1 MNPRFV
7 CHRKE
12 EPMLTTPR
20 LCIMMFIQFFIW
32 GAWYVT
38 GPNYLETIGFGAEDF
53 GWTYSV
59 GPIAGMISPFLVG
72 MIADRFLPSQIVL
85 GILHLIGTA
94 GMYVATTFMTVENPS
109 PDTINIVFF
118 CFMLS
123 FFPTVAI
130 VNTVAMSNIAD
141 TEKTFPM
148 IRVFGTIGWIAAGL
162 TVSWLGADATID
174 QFYLAIGASAVMG
187 LYSFTLP
194 NTPPPAKGTPFSAS
208 QAIGL
213 DAMSLLKDRSFCVFM
228 IGSFLICIPLAFYY
242 QMAARFITDAGMANP
257 AAKMTL
263 GQMSEVAFMLALPL
277 AIRTFGLKMT
287 LLVGMVA
294 WVLRYLMFSFSAPEG
309 LMADSL
315 IPLDFMLVG
324 TPEAGY
330 TSVMLST
337 PILLMLGSILLHGI
351 CYDFFFVTGQ
361 IYTDKIAPPEIRS
374 QAQGMLV
381 FFTLGMGMFIGA
393 LVAGKIEAAHTV
405 MVEATEPSAEP
416 GKMVEWASLWLKPAG
431 MAAVVMLLFAFA
443 FSGKKAEESPPDAA

>member
-1 MNPRFV
+1 
-7 CHRKE
+7 
-12 EPMLTTPR
+12 
-20 LCIMMFIQFFIW
+20 
-32 GAWYVT
+32 
-38 GPNYLETIGFGAEDF
+38 
-53 GWTYSV
+53 
-59 GPIAGMISPFLVG
+59 
-72 MIADRFLPSQIVL
+72 MIATASASQIVL

-213 DAMSLLKDRSFCVFM
+213 DAMSLLKDRSFFVFM

-242 QMAARFITDAGMANP
+242 QMAAVSSP
-257 AAKMTL
+257 
-263 GQMSEVAFMLALPL
+263 
-277 AIRTFGLKMT
+277 
-287 LLVGMVA
+287 
-294 WVLRYLMFSFSAPEG
+294 
-309 LMADSL
+309 
-315 IPLDFMLVG
+315 
-324 TPEAGY
+324 
-330 TSVMLST
+330 
-337 PILLMLGSILLHGI
+337 MLGWKTRRQNDVGANVRSALHAGFADLLEVVRHQNHAARGH
-351 CYDFFFVTGQ
+351 D
-361 IYTDKIAPPEIRS
+361 R
-374 QAQGMLV
+374 
-381 FFTLGMGMFIGA
+381 LGGSVRHV
-393 LVAGKIEAAHTV
+393 L
-405 MVEATEPSAEP
+405 
-416 GKMVEWASLWLKPAG
+416 LWRR
-431 MAAVVMLLFAFA
+431 
-443 FSGKKAEESPPDAA
+443 

>member
-1 MNPRFV
+1 
-7 CHRKE
+7 
-12 EPMLTTPR
+12 MLTTPR

-38 GPNYLETIGFGAEDF
+38 GPNYLETIGFDAEDF

-94 GMYVATTFMTVENPS
+94 GMYVATTYMTMDNPDPS
-109 PDTINIVFF
+109 TINLVFF

-123 FFPTVAI
+123 FFPTLAI

-162 TVSWLGADATID
+162 TVSWLGADATIN
-174 QFYLAIGASAVMG
+174 QFYLAIGASALMG

-213 DAMSLLKDRSFCVFM
+213 DAMSLLKDRSFFVFM

-242 QMAARFITDAGMANP
+242 QMAARFITDAGIEQP

-263 GQMSEVAFMLALPL
+263 GQMSEVLFMLALP
-277 AIRTFGLKMT
+277 IFLKLYGIKTT
-287 LLVGMVA
+287 LLVGMIA
-294 WVLRYLMFSFSAPEG
+294 WVARYAMFSFG
-309 LMADSL
+309 AD
-315 IPLDFMLVG
+315 D
-324 TPEAGY
+324 
-330 TSVMLST
+330 SVAWMM
-337 PILLMLGSILLHGI
+337 IGGILLHGI

-361 IYTDKIAPPEIRS
+361 IYTDKIAPAEIRS

-381 FFTLGMGMFIGA
+381 FFTLGLGMFIGA
-393 LVAGKIEAAHTV
+393 LVAGQIEAAHTV
-405 MVEATEPSAEP
+405 EGE
-416 GKMVEWASLWLKPAG
+416 VEWASLWLKPAG

-443 FSGKKAEESPPDAA
+443 FSGKKADESTPNAA

>member
-1 MNPRFV
+1 
-7 CHRKE
+7 
-12 EPMLTTPR
+12 MLTTPR

-38 GPNYLETIGFGAEDF
+38 GPNYLETIGFEAEDF

-213 DAMSLLKDRSFCVFM
+213 DAMSLLKDRSFFVFM

-242 QMAARFITDAGMANP
+242 QMAARFITDAGMENP

-263 GQMSEVAFMLALPL
+263 GQMSEVLFMLALP
-277 AIRTFGLKMT
+277 IFLKLYGIKTT
-287 LLVGMVA
+287 LLVGMIA
-294 WVLRYLMFSFSAPEG
+294 WVVRYAMFSFG
-309 LMADSL
+309 ADDGVVWMM
-315 IPLDFMLVG
+315 IG
-324 TPEAGY
+324 G
-330 TSVMLST
+330 
-337 PILLMLGSILLHGI
+337 ILLHGI

-381 FFTLGMGMFIGA
+381 FFTLGLGMFIGA

-405 MVEATEPSAEP
+405 MVKATEPGADP

-443 FSGKKAEESPPDAA
+443 FSGKKADESTPNAA

>member
-1 MNPRFV
+1 
-7 CHRKE
+7 
-12 EPMLTTPR
+12 MLTTPR

-213 DAMSLLKDRSFCVFM
+213 DAMSLLKDRSFFVFM

-242 QMAARFITDAGMANP
+242 QMAARFITDAGMENP

-263 GQMSEVAFMLALPL
+263 GQMSEVLFMLALP
-277 AIRTFGLKMT
+277 IFLKLYGIKTT

-294 WVLRYLMFSFSAPEG
+294 WVVRYAMFSFG
-309 LMADSL
+309 ADDGVVWMM
-315 IPLDFMLVG
+315 IG
-324 TPEAGY
+324 G
-330 TSVMLST
+330 
-337 PILLMLGSILLHGI
+337 ILLHGI

-381 FFTLGMGMFIGA
+381 FFTLGLGMFIGA

-405 MVEATEPSAEP
+405 MVEATEPGAEP

-443 FSGKKAEESPPDAA
+443 FSGKKADESTPNAA

>member
-1 MNPRFV
+1 
-7 CHRKE
+7 
-12 EPMLTTPR
+12 MLTTPR

-72 MIADRFLPSQIVL
+72 MIADRFLPSQVVL

-94 GMYVATTFMTVENPS
+94 GMYVATTYMTVDNPS
-109 PDTINIVFF
+109 PATINIVFF

-123 FFPTVAI
+123 FFPTLAI

-148 IRVFGTIGWIAAGL
+148 IRVFGTIGWIIAGL

-174 QFYLAIGASAVMG
+174 QFYLAIGASALMG

-194 NTPPPAKGTPFSAS
+194 NTPPPAKGTPFSAK

-213 DAMSLLKDRSFCVFM
+213 DAMSLLKDRSFFVFM

-242 QMAARFITDAGMANP
+242 QMAARFITDAGMENP
-257 AAKMTL
+257 AARMTL
-263 GQMSEVAFMLALPL
+263 GQMSEVLFMLALPIFL
-277 AIRTFGLKMT
+277 KKFGIKTT
-287 LLVGMVA
+287 LLVGMIA
-294 WVLRYLMFSFSAPEG
+294 WVARYAMFSFG
-309 LMADSL
+309 ADDGVVWMM
-315 IPLDFMLVG
+315 IG
-324 TPEAGY
+324 G
-330 TSVMLST
+330 
-337 PILLMLGSILLHGI
+337 ILLHGI

-381 FFTLGMGMFIGA
+381 FFTLGFGMFIGA
-393 LVAGKIEAAHTV
+393 LVAGQIEAAHTV
-405 MVEATEPSAEP
+405 VVEAVEAGSEP

-431 MAAVVMLLFAFA
+431 MAAMVMLLFAFA
-443 FSGKKAEESPPDAA
+443 FSGKKAEESTPNAA

>member
-1 MNPRFV
+1 
-7 CHRKE
+7 
-12 EPMLTTPR
+12 MLTTPR

-38 GPNYLETIGFGAEDF
+38 GPNYLETIGFEAEDF

-148 IRVFGTIGWIAAGL
+148 IRVFGTIGWIVAGL

-174 QFYLAIGASAVMG
+174 QFYLAIGASALMG

-194 NTPPPAKGTPFSAS
+194 NTPPPAKGTPFSAK

-213 DAMSLLKDRSFCVFM
+213 DAMSLLKDRSFFVFM

-242 QMAARFITDAGMANP
+242 QMAARFITDAGMENP
-257 AAKMTL
+257 AARMTL
-263 GQMSEVAFMLALPL
+263 GQMSEVLFMLALPIFL
-277 AIRTFGLKMT
+277 KKFGIKTT
-287 LLVGMVA
+287 LLVGMIA
-294 WVLRYLMFSFSAPEG
+294 WVARYAMFSFG
-309 LMADSL
+309 ADDGVVWMM
-315 IPLDFMLVG
+315 IG
-324 TPEAGY
+324 G
-330 TSVMLST
+330 
-337 PILLMLGSILLHGI
+337 ILLHGI

-381 FFTLGMGMFIGA
+381 FFTLGFGMFIGA

-405 MVEATEPSAEP
+405 VVEATEPGAEP

-431 MAAVVMLLFAFA
+431 MAAMVMLLFAFA
-443 FSGKKAEESPPDAA
+443 FSGKKADESTPNAA

>member
-1 MNPRFV
+1 
-7 CHRKE
+7 
-12 EPMLTTPR
+12 MLTTPR

-187 LYSFTLP
+187 FYSFTLP

-213 DAMSLLKDRSFCVFM
+213 DAMSLLKDRSFFVFM

-242 QMAARFITDAGMANP
+242 QMAARFITDAGMENP

-263 GQMSEVAFMLALPL
+263 GQMSEVLFMLALP
-277 AIRTFGLKMT
+277 IFLKLYGIKTT
-287 LLVGMVA
+287 LLVGMIA
-294 WVLRYLMFSFSAPEG
+294 WVVRYAMFSFG
-309 LMADSL
+309 ADDGVVWMM
-315 IPLDFMLVG
+315 IG
-324 TPEAGY
+324 G
-330 TSVMLST
+330 
-337 PILLMLGSILLHGI
+337 ILLHGI

-381 FFTLGMGMFIGA
+381 FFTLGLGMFIGA

-405 MVEATEPSAEP
+405 MVEATEPGADP

-443 FSGKKAEESPPDAA
+443 FSGKKADESTPNAA

>member
-1 MNPRFV
+1 
-7 CHRKE
+7 
-12 EPMLTTPR
+12 MLTTPR

-194 NTPPPAKGTPFSAS
+194 NTPPPAKGTPFSAK

-213 DAMSLLKDRSFCVFM
+213 DAMSLLKDRSFFVFM

-242 QMAARFITDAGMANP
+242 QMAARFITDAGMENP

-263 GQMSEVAFMLALPL
+263 GQMSEVLFMLALP
-277 AIRTFGLKMT
+277 IFLKLYGIKTT
-287 LLVGMVA
+287 LLVGMIA
-294 WVLRYLMFSFSAPEG
+294 WVVRYAMFSFG
-309 LMADSL
+309 ADDGVVWMM
-315 IPLDFMLVG
+315 IG
-324 TPEAGY
+324 G
-330 TSVMLST
+330 
-337 PILLMLGSILLHGI
+337 ILLHGI

-381 FFTLGMGMFIGA
+381 FFTLGLGMFIGA

-405 MVEATEPSAEP
+405 MVEATEPGADP

-443 FSGKKAEESPPDAA
+443 FSGKKADESTPNAA

>member
-1 MNPRFV
+1 
-7 CHRKE
+7 
-12 EPMLTTPR
+12 MLTTPR

-72 MIADRFLPSQIVL
+72 MIADRFLPSQVVL

-123 FFPTVAI
+123 FFPTVA
-130 VNTVAMSNIAD
+130 MSNIAD

-148 IRVFGTIGWIAAGL
+148 IRVFGTIGWIVAGL

-174 QFYLAIGASAVMG
+174 QFYLAIGASALMG

-194 NTPPPAKGTPFSAS
+194 NTPPPAKGTPFSAK

-213 DAMSLLKDRSFCVFM
+213 DAMSLLKDRSFFVFM

-242 QMAARFITDAGMANP
+242 QMAARFITDAGMENP
-257 AAKMTL
+257 AARMTL
-263 GQMSEVAFMLALPL
+263 GQMSEVLFMLALPIFL
-277 AIRTFGLKMT
+277 KKFGIKTT
-287 LLVGMVA
+287 LLVGMIA
-294 WVLRYLMFSFSAPEG
+294 WVARYAMFSFG
-309 LMADSL
+309 ADDGVVWMM
-315 IPLDFMLVG
+315 IG
-324 TPEAGY
+324 G
-330 TSVMLST
+330 
-337 PILLMLGSILLHGI
+337 ILLHGI

-381 FFTLGMGMFIGA
+381 FFTLGFGMFIGA
-393 LVAGKIEAAHTV
+393 LVAGQIEAAHTV
-405 MVEATEPSAEP
+405 VVEAVEAGSEP

-431 MAAVVMLLFAFA
+431 MAAMVMLLFAFA
-443 FSGKKAEESPPDAA
+443 FSGKKAEESTPNAA

>member
-1 MNPRFV
+1 
-7 CHRKE
+7 
-12 EPMLTTPR
+12 MLTTPR

-213 DAMSLLKDRSFCVFM
+213 DAMSLLKDRSFFVFM

-242 QMAARFITDAGMANP
+242 QMAARFITDAGMENP

-263 GQMSEVAFMLALPL
+263 GQMSEVLFMLALP
-277 AIRTFGLKMT
+277 IFLKLYGIKTT
-287 LLVGMVA
+287 LLVGMIA
-294 WVLRYLMFSFSAPEG
+294 WVVRYAMFSFG
-309 LMADSL
+309 ADDGVVWMM
-315 IPLDFMLVG
+315 IG
-324 TPEAGY
+324 G
-330 TSVMLST
+330 
-337 PILLMLGSILLHGI
+337 ILLHGI

-381 FFTLGMGMFIGA
+381 FFTLGLGMFIGA

-405 MVEATEPSAEP
+405 MVEATEPGADP

-431 MAAVVMLLFAFA
+431 MAAMVMLLFAFA
-443 FSGKKAEESPPDAA
+443 FSGKKADESTPNAA

>member
-1 MNPRFV
+1 
-7 CHRKE
+7 
-12 EPMLTTPR
+12 MLTTPR

-213 DAMSLLKDRSFCVFM
+213 DAMSLLKDRSFFVFM

-242 QMAARFITDAGMANP
+242 QMAARFITDAGMEYP

-263 GQMSEVAFMLALPL
+263 GQMSEVLFMLALP
-277 AIRTFGLKMT
+277 IFLKLYGIKTT
-287 LLVGMVA
+287 LLVGMIA
-294 WVLRYLMFSFSAPEG
+294 WVVRYAMFSFG
-309 LMADSL
+309 ADDGVVWMM
-315 IPLDFMLVG
+315 IG
-324 TPEAGY
+324 G
-330 TSVMLST
+330 
-337 PILLMLGSILLHGI
+337 ILLHGI

-361 IYTDKIAPPEIRS
+361 IYTDKIAPAEIRS

-381 FFTLGMGMFIGA
+381 FFTLGLGMFIGA

-405 MVEATEPSAEP
+405 MVEATEPGADP

-443 FSGKKAEESPPDAA
+443 FSGKKADESTPNAA

>member
-1 MNPRFV
+1 
-7 CHRKE
+7 
-12 EPMLTTPR
+12 MLTTPR

-94 GMYVATTFMTVENPS
+94 GMYIATTYMTVENPS

-123 FFPTVAI
+123 FFPTLAI

-174 QFYLAIGASAVMG
+174 QFYLAIGASAAMG

-194 NTPPPAKGTPFSAS
+194 NTPPPAKGTSFSAS

-213 DAMSLLKDRSFCVFM
+213 DAMSLLRDRSFFVFM

-242 QMAARFITDAGMANP
+242 QMAARFITDAGMENP

-263 GQMSEVAFMLALPL
+263 GQMSEVLFMLALP
-277 AIRTFGLKMT
+277 IFLKLYGIKFT
-287 LLVGMVA
+287 LLVGMIA
-294 WVLRYLMFSFSAPEG
+294 WVARYAMFSFG
-309 LMADSL
+309 ADDGVVWMM
-315 IPLDFMLVG
+315 IG
-324 TPEAGY
+324 G
-330 TSVMLST
+330 
-337 PILLMLGSILLHGI
+337 ILLHGI

-381 FFTLGMGMFIGA
+381 FFTLGLGMFIGA
-393 LVAGKIEAAHTV
+393 LVAGQIEAAHTV
-405 MVEATEPSAEP
+405 VVEASEPGGEP

-431 MAAVVMLLFAFA
+431 MAGLVMLLFAFS
-443 FSGKKAEESPPDAA
+443 FSSKKAEDTTPNRA

>member
-1 MNPRFV
+1 
-7 CHRKE
+7 
-12 EPMLTTPR
+12 MLTTPR

-59 GPIAGMISPFLVG
+59 SPIAGMISPFLVG
-72 MIADRFLPSQIVL
+72 MIADRFLPSQVVL

-148 IRVFGTIGWIAAGL
+148 IRVFGTIGWIVAGL

-194 NTPPPAKGTPFSAS
+194 NTPPPAKGTPFRAS

-213 DAMSLLKDRSFCVFM
+213 DALSLLKDRSFFVFM

-242 QMAARFITDAGMANP
+242 QMAARFITDAGMENP

-263 GQMSEVAFMLALPL
+263 GQMSEVAFMLALP
-277 AIRTFGLKMT
+277 IFLKLYGIKTT
-287 LLVGMVA
+287 LLVGMIA
-294 WVLRYLMFSFSAPEG
+294 WVARYAMFSFG
-309 LMADSL
+309 AD
-315 IPLDFMLVG
+315 D
-324 TPEAGY
+324 
-330 TSVMLST
+330 SVAWMM
-337 PILLMLGSILLHGI
+337 IGGILLHGI

-381 FFTLGMGMFIGA
+381 FFTLGFGMFIGA
-393 LVAGKIEAAHTV
+393 LVAGQIEAAHTV
-405 MVEATEPSAEP
+405 ALEPSEPGGEP

-443 FSGKKAEESPPDAA
+443 FSGKKADESTPNAA

>member
-1 MNPRFV
+1 
-7 CHRKE
+7 
-12 EPMLTTPR
+12 MLTTPR

-72 MIADRFLPSQIVL
+72 MIADRFLPSQVVL

-148 IRVFGTIGWIAAGL
+148 IRVFGTIGWIVAGL

-174 QFYLAIGASAVMG
+174 QFYLAIGASALMG

-194 NTPPPAKGTPFSAS
+194 NTPPPAKGTPFSAK

-213 DAMSLLKDRSFCVFM
+213 DAMSLLKDRSFFVFM

-242 QMAARFITDAGMANP
+242 QMAARFITDAGMENP
-257 AAKMTL
+257 AARMTL
-263 GQMSEVAFMLALPL
+263 GQMSEVLFMLALPIFL
-277 AIRTFGLKMT
+277 KKFGIKTT
-287 LLVGMVA
+287 LLVGMIA
-294 WVLRYLMFSFSAPEG
+294 WVARYAMFSFG
-309 LMADSL
+309 ADDGVVWMM
-315 IPLDFMLVG
+315 IG
-324 TPEAGY
+324 G
-330 TSVMLST
+330 
-337 PILLMLGSILLHGI
+337 ILLHGI

-381 FFTLGMGMFIGA
+381 FFTLGFGMFIGA
-393 LVAGKIEAAHTV
+393 LVAGQIEAAHTV
-405 MVEATEPSAEP
+405 VVEAVEAGSEP

-431 MAAVVMLLFAFA
+431 MAAMVMLLFAFA
-443 FSGKKAEESPPDAA
+443 FSGKKAEESTPNAA

>member
-1 MNPRFV
+1 
-7 CHRKE
+7 
-12 EPMLTTPR
+12 MLTTPR

-72 MIADRFLPSQIVL
+72 MIADRFLPSQMVL

-94 GMYVATTFMTVENPS
+94 GMYVATTYMTVDNPS
-109 PDTINIVFF
+109 PATINIVFF

-123 FFPTVAI
+123 FFPTLAI
-130 VNTVAMSNIAD
+130 VNTVAMSNISD

-148 IRVFGTIGWIAAGL
+148 IRVFGTIGWIIAGL
-162 TVSWLGADATID
+162 TVSWMGADATID
-174 QFYLAIGASAVMG
+174 QFYLAIGASALMG

-194 NTPPPAKGTPFSAS
+194 NTPPPAKGTPFSAK

-213 DAMSLLKDRSFCVFM
+213 DAMSLLKDRSFFVFM

-242 QMAARFITDAGMANP
+242 QMAARFITDAGMENP
-257 AAKMTL
+257 AARMTL
-263 GQMSEVAFMLALPL
+263 GQMSEVLFMLALPIFL
-277 AIRTFGLKMT
+277 KKFGIKTT
-287 LLVGMVA
+287 LLVGMIA
-294 WVLRYLMFSFSAPEG
+294 WVARYAMFSFG
-309 LMADSL
+309 ADDGVVWMM
-315 IPLDFMLVG
+315 IG
-324 TPEAGY
+324 G
-330 TSVMLST
+330 
-337 PILLMLGSILLHGI
+337 ILLHGI

-381 FFTLGMGMFIGA
+381 FFTLGFGMFIGA
-393 LVAGKIEAAHTV
+393 LVAGQIEAAHTV
-405 MVEATEPSAEP
+405 VVEAVEAGSEP

-431 MAAVVMLLFAFA
+431 MAAMVMLLFAFA
-443 FSGKKAEESPPDAA
+443 FSGKKAEESTPNAA

>member
-1 MNPRFV
+1 
-7 CHRKE
+7 
-12 EPMLTTPR
+12 MLTTPR

-213 DAMSLLKDRSFCVFM
+213 DAMSLLKDRSFFVFM

-242 QMAARFITDAGMANP
+242 QMAARFITDAGMENP

-263 GQMSEVAFMLALPL
+263 GQMSEVLFMLALP
-277 AIRTFGLKMT
+277 IFLKLYGIKTT

-294 WVLRYLMFSFSAPEG
+294 WVVRYAMFSFG
-309 LMADSL
+309 ADDGVVWMM
-315 IPLDFMLVG
+315 IG
-324 TPEAGY
+324 G
-330 TSVMLST
+330 
-337 PILLMLGSILLHGI
+337 ILLHGI

-381 FFTLGMGMFIGA
+381 FFTLGLGMFIGA

-405 MVEATEPSAEP
+405 MVEATEPGAEP

-443 FSGKKAEESPPDAA
+443 FSGKKADESPPDAA

>member
-1 MNPRFV
+1 
-7 CHRKE
+7 
-12 EPMLTTPR
+12 MLTTPR

-162 TVSWLGADATID
+162 TVSWLGADATIG

-213 DAMSLLKDRSFCVFM
+213 DAMSLLKDRSFFVFM

-242 QMAARFITDAGMANP
+242 QMAARFITDAGMENP

-263 GQMSEVAFMLALPL
+263 GQMSEVLFMLALP
-277 AIRTFGLKMT
+277 IFLKLYGIKTT
-287 LLVGMVA
+287 LLVGMIA
-294 WVLRYLMFSFSAPEG
+294 WVVRYAMFSFG
-309 LMADSL
+309 ADDGVVWMM
-315 IPLDFMLVG
+315 IG
-324 TPEAGY
+324 G
-330 TSVMLST
+330 
-337 PILLMLGSILLHGI
+337 ILLHGI

-381 FFTLGMGMFIGA
+381 FFTLGLGMFIGA

-405 MVEATEPSAEP
+405 MVEATEPGAEP

-443 FSGKKAEESPPDAA
+443 FSGKKADESTPDAA

>member
-1 MNPRFV
+1 
-7 CHRKE
+7 
-12 EPMLTTPR
+12 MLTTPR

-213 DAMSLLKDRSFCVFM
+213 DAMSLLKDRSFFVFM

-242 QMAARFITDAGMANP
+242 QMAARFITDAGMENP

-263 GQMSEVAFMLALPL
+263 GQMSEVLFMLALP
-277 AIRTFGLKMT
+277 IFLKLYGIKTT
-287 LLVGMVA
+287 LLVGMIA
-294 WVLRYLMFSFSAPEG
+294 WVVRYAMFSFG
-309 LMADSL
+309 ADDGVVWMM
-315 IPLDFMLVG
+315 IG
-324 TPEAGY
+324 G
-330 TSVMLST
+330 
-337 PILLMLGSILLHGI
+337 ILLHGI

-361 IYTDKIAPPEIRS
+361 IYTDKIAPAEIRS

-381 FFTLGMGMFIGA
+381 FFTLGLGMFIGA

-405 MVEATEPSAEP
+405 MVEATEPGADP

-431 MAAVVMLLFAFA
+431 MAAIVMLLFAFA
-443 FSGKKAEESPPDAA
+443 FSGKKADESTPNAA

>member
-1 MNPRFV
+1 
-7 CHRKE
+7 
-12 EPMLTTPR
+12 MLTTPR

-123 FFPTVAI
+123 FFPTAAI

-213 DAMSLLKDRSFCVFM
+213 DAMSLLKDRSFFVFM

-242 QMAARFITDAGMANP
+242 QMAARFITDAGMENP
-257 AAKMTL
+257 AAKMTM
-263 GQMSEVAFMLALPL
+263 GQMSEVLFMLALP
-277 AIRTFGLKMT
+277 IFLKLYGIKTT
-287 LLVGMVA
+287 LLVGMIA
-294 WVLRYLMFSFSAPEG
+294 WVARYAMFSFG
-309 LMADSL
+309 ADDGVAWMM
-315 IPLDFMLVG
+315 IG
-324 TPEAGY
+324 G
-330 TSVMLST
+330 
-337 PILLMLGSILLHGI
+337 ILLHGI

-381 FFTLGMGMFIGA
+381 FFTLGLGMFIGA

-405 MVEATEPSAEP
+405 IIEATEPGAEP

-443 FSGKKAEESPPDAA
+443 FSGKKADESTPNAA

>member
-1 MNPRFV
+1 
-7 CHRKE
+7 
-12 EPMLTTPR
+12 MLTTPR

-38 GPNYLETIGFGAEDF
+38 GPNYLETIGFDAEDF

-109 PDTINIVFF
+109 PNTINIVFF

-148 IRVFGTIGWIAAGL
+148 IRVFGTIGWIVAGL

-213 DAMSLLKDRSFCVFM
+213 DAMSLLRDRSFFVFM

-242 QMAARFITDAGMANP
+242 QMAARFITDAGMENP

-263 GQMSEVAFMLALPL
+263 GQMSEVLFMLALP
-277 AIRTFGLKMT
+277 IFLKKYGIKTT

-294 WVLRYLMFSFSAPEG
+294 WVVRYAMFSFG
-309 LMADSL
+309 ADDGVVWMM
-315 IPLDFMLVG
+315 IG
-324 TPEAGY
+324 G
-330 TSVMLST
+330 
-337 PILLMLGSILLHGI
+337 ILLHGI

-381 FFTLGMGMFIGA
+381 FFTLGLGMFIGA
-393 LVAGKIEAAHTV
+393 LVAGQIEAAHTV
-405 MVEATEPSAEP
+405 VREASEPGGEP

-431 MAAVVMLLFAFA
+431 MAGLVMLLFAFS
-443 FSGKKAEESPPDAA
+443 FSSKKADDTSSNPA

>member
-1 MNPRFV
+1 
-7 CHRKE
+7 
-12 EPMLTTPR
+12 MLTTPR

-213 DAMSLLKDRSFCVFM
+213 DAMSLLKDRSFFVFM

-242 QMAARFITDAGMANP
+242 QMAARFITDAGMENP

-263 GQMSEVAFMLALPL
+263 GQMSEVLFMLALP
-277 AIRTFGLKMT
+277 IFLKLYGIKTT
-287 LLVGMVA
+287 LLVGMIA
-294 WVLRYLMFSFSAPEG
+294 WVVRYAMFSFG
-309 LMADSL
+309 AD
-315 IPLDFMLVG
+315 DGVVWMMVG
-324 TPEAGY
+324 G
-330 TSVMLST
+330 
-337 PILLMLGSILLHGI
+337 ILLHGI

-381 FFTLGMGMFIGA
+381 FFTLGLGMFIGA

-405 MVEATEPSAEP
+405 MVEATEAGAEP

-443 FSGKKAEESPPDAA
+443 FSGKKADESTPNAA

>member
-1 MNPRFV
+1 
-7 CHRKE
+7 
-12 EPMLTTPR
+12 MLTTPR

-72 MIADRFLPSQIVL
+72 MIADRFLPSQVVL

-148 IRVFGTIGWIAAGL
+148 IRVFGTIGWIMAGL

-174 QFYLAIGASAVMG
+174 QFYLAIGASALMG

-194 NTPPPAKGTPFSAS
+194 NTPPPAKGTPFSAK

-213 DAMSLLKDRSFCVFM
+213 DAMSLLKDRSFFVFM

-242 QMAARFITDAGMANP
+242 QMAARFITDAGMENP
-257 AAKMTL
+257 AARMTL
-263 GQMSEVAFMLALPL
+263 GQMSEVLFMLALPIFL
-277 AIRTFGLKMT
+277 KKFGIKTT
-287 LLVGMVA
+287 LLVGMIA
-294 WVLRYLMFSFSAPEG
+294 WVARYAMFSFG
-309 LMADSL
+309 ADDGVVWMM
-315 IPLDFMLVG
+315 IG
-324 TPEAGY
+324 G
-330 TSVMLST
+330 
-337 PILLMLGSILLHGI
+337 ILLHGI

-381 FFTLGMGMFIGA
+381 FFTLGFGMFIGA
-393 LVAGKIEAAHTV
+393 LVAGQIEAAHTV
-405 MVEATEPSAEP
+405 VVEAVEAGSEP

-431 MAAVVMLLFAFA
+431 MAAMVMLLFAFA
-443 FSGKKAEESPPDAA
+443 FSGKKAEESTPNVA

>member
-1 MNPRFV
+1 
-7 CHRKE
+7 
-12 EPMLTTPR
+12 MLTTPR

-213 DAMSLLKDRSFCVFM
+213 DAMSLLKDRSFFVFM

-242 QMAARFITDAGMANP
+242 QMAARFITDAGMENP

-263 GQMSEVAFMLALPL
+263 GQMSEVLFMLALP
-277 AIRTFGLKMT
+277 IFLKLYGIKTT
-287 LLVGMVA
+287 LLVGMIA
-294 WVLRYLMFSFSAPEG
+294 WVVRYAMFSFG
-309 LMADSL
+309 AD
-315 IPLDFMLVG
+315 DGVVWMMVG
-324 TPEAGY
+324 G
-330 TSVMLST
+330 
-337 PILLMLGSILLHGI
+337 ILLHGI

-381 FFTLGMGMFIGA
+381 FFTLGLGMFIGA

-405 MVEATEPSAEP
+405 MVEATEPGADP

-431 MAAVVMLLFAFA
+431 MAVVVMLLFAFA
-443 FSGKKAEESPPDAA
+443 FSGKKADESTPNAA

>member
-1 MNPRFV
+1 
-7 CHRKE
+7 
-12 EPMLTTPR
+12 MLTTPR

-38 GPNYLETIGFGAEDF
+38 GPNYLETIGFEAEDF

-162 TVSWLGADATID
+162 TVSWLGADATIG

-213 DAMSLLKDRSFCVFM
+213 DAMSLLKDRSFFVFM

-242 QMAARFITDAGMANP
+242 QMAARFITDAGMENP

-263 GQMSEVAFMLALPL
+263 GQMSEVLFMLALP
-277 AIRTFGLKMT
+277 IFLKLYGIKTT
-287 LLVGMVA
+287 LLVGMIA
-294 WVLRYLMFSFSAPEG
+294 WVVRYAMFSFG
-309 LMADSL
+309 ADDGVVWMM
-315 IPLDFMLVG
+315 IG
-324 TPEAGY
+324 G
-330 TSVMLST
+330 
-337 PILLMLGSILLHGI
+337 ILLHGI

-381 FFTLGMGMFIGA
+381 FFTLGLGMFIGA

-405 MVEATEPSAEP
+405 MVKATEPGADP

-443 FSGKKAEESPPDAA
+443 FSGKKADESTPNAA

>member
-1 MNPRFV
+1 
-7 CHRKE
+7 
-12 EPMLTTPR
+12 MLTTPR

-213 DAMSLLKDRSFCVFM
+213 DAMSLLKDRSFFVFM

-242 QMAARFITDAGMANP
+242 QMAARFITDAGMENP

-263 GQMSEVAFMLALPL
+263 GQMSEVLFMLALP
-277 AIRTFGLKMT
+277 IFLKLYGIKTT
-287 LLVGMVA
+287 LLVGMIA
-294 WVLRYLMFSFSAPEG
+294 WVVRYAMFSFG
-309 LMADSL
+309 ADDGVVWMM
-315 IPLDFMLVG
+315 IG
-324 TPEAGY
+324 G
-330 TSVMLST
+330 
-337 PILLMLGSILLHGI
+337 ILLHGI

-381 FFTLGMGMFIGA
+381 FFTLGLGMFIGA

-405 MVEATEPSAEP
+405 MVEATEPGAEP

-443 FSGKKAEESPPDAA
+443 FSGKKADESTPNAA

>member
-1 MNPRFV
+1 
-7 CHRKE
+7 
-12 EPMLTTPR
+12 MLTTPR

-109 PDTINIVFF
+109 PNTINIVFF

-213 DAMSLLKDRSFCVFM
+213 DAMSLLKDRSFFVFM

-242 QMAARFITDAGMANP
+242 QMAARFITDAGMENP

-263 GQMSEVAFMLALPL
+263 GQMSEVLFMLALP
-277 AIRTFGLKMT
+277 IFLKLYGIKTT
-287 LLVGMVA
+287 LLVGMIA
-294 WVLRYLMFSFSAPEG
+294 WVVRYAMFSFG
-309 LMADSL
+309 ADDGVVWMM
-315 IPLDFMLVG
+315 IG
-324 TPEAGY
+324 G
-330 TSVMLST
+330 
-337 PILLMLGSILLHGI
+337 ILLHGI
-351 CYDFFFVTGQ
+351 CYDLFFVTGQ

-381 FFTLGMGMFIGA
+381 FFTLGLGMFIGA

-405 MVEATEPSAEP
+405 MVEATEPGADP

-431 MAAVVMLLFAFA
+431 MAAIVMLLFAFA
-443 FSGKKAEESPPDAA
+443 FSGKKADESTPNAA

>member
-1 MNPRFV
+1 
-7 CHRKE
+7 
-12 EPMLTTPR
+12 MLTTPR

-72 MIADRFLPSQIVL
+72 MIADRFLPSQVVL

-94 GMYVATTFMTVENPS
+94 GMYVATTYMTVDNPS

-148 IRVFGTIGWIAAGL
+148 IRVFGTIGWIVAGL

-213 DAMSLLKDRSFCVFM
+213 DAMSLLRDRSFFVFM

-242 QMAARFITDAGMANP
+242 QMAARFITDAGMENP

-263 GQMSEVAFMLALPL
+263 GQMSEVLFMLALP
-277 AIRTFGLKMT
+277 IFLKKYGIKTT

-294 WVLRYLMFSFSAPEG
+294 WVVRYAMFSFG
-309 LMADSL
+309 ADDGVVWMM
-315 IPLDFMLVG
+315 IG
-324 TPEAGY
+324 G
-330 TSVMLST
+330 
-337 PILLMLGSILLHGI
+337 ILLHGI

-381 FFTLGMGMFIGA
+381 FFTLGLGMFIGA
-393 LVAGKIEAAHTV
+393 LVAGQIEAAHTV
-405 MVEATEPSAEP
+405 VREASEPGGEL

-431 MAAVVMLLFAFA
+431 MAGLVMLLFAFS
-443 FSGKKAEESPPDAA
+443 FSSKKADDTSSNPA

>member
-1 MNPRFV
+1 
-7 CHRKE
+7 
-12 EPMLTTPR
+12 MLTTPR

-72 MIADRFLPSQIVL
+72 MIADRFLPSQVVL

-148 IRVFGTIGWIAAGL
+148 IRVFGTIGWIVAGL

-194 NTPPPAKGTPFSAS
+194 NTPPPAKGTPFRAS

-213 DAMSLLKDRSFCVFM
+213 DALSLLKDRSFFVFM

-242 QMAARFITDAGMANP
+242 QMAARFITDAGMENP

-263 GQMSEVAFMLALPL
+263 GQMSEVAFMLALP
-277 AIRTFGLKMT
+277 IFLKLYGIKTT
-287 LLVGMVA
+287 LLVGMIA
-294 WVLRYLMFSFSAPEG
+294 WVARYAMFSFG
-309 LMADSL
+309 AD
-315 IPLDFMLVG
+315 D
-324 TPEAGY
+324 
-330 TSVMLST
+330 SVAWMM
-337 PILLMLGSILLHGI
+337 IGGILLHGI

-381 FFTLGMGMFIGA
+381 FFTLGFGMFIGA
-393 LVAGKIEAAHTV
+393 LVAGQIEAAHTV
-405 MVEATEPSAEP
+405 ALEPSEPGGEP

-443 FSGKKAEESPPDAA
+443 FSGKKADESTPNAA

>member
-1 MNPRFV
+1 
-7 CHRKE
+7 
-12 EPMLTTPR
+12 MLTTPR

-213 DAMSLLKDRSFCVFM
+213 DAMSLLKDRSFFVFM

-242 QMAARFITDAGMANP
+242 QMAARFITDAGMENP

-263 GQMSEVAFMLALPL
+263 GQMSEVLFMLALP
-277 AIRTFGLKMT
+277 IFLKLYGIKTT

-294 WVLRYLMFSFSAPEG
+294 WVVRYAMFSFG
-309 LMADSL
+309 ADDGVVWMM
-315 IPLDFMLVG
+315 IG
-324 TPEAGY
+324 G
-330 TSVMLST
+330 
-337 PILLMLGSILLHGI
+337 ILLHGI

-381 FFTLGMGMFIGA
+381 FFTLGLGMFIGA

-405 MVEATEPSAEP
+405 MVEATEPGADP

-443 FSGKKAEESPPDAA
+443 FSGKKADESTPNAA

>member
-1 MNPRFV
+1 
-7 CHRKE
+7 
-12 EPMLTTPR
+12 MLTTPR

-72 MIADRFLPSQIVL
+72 MIADRFLPSQVVL

-148 IRVFGTIGWIAAGL
+148 IRVFGTIGWIVAGL

-194 NTPPPAKGTPFSAS
+194 NTPPPAKGTPFRAS

-213 DAMSLLKDRSFCVFM
+213 DALSLLKDRSFFVFM

-242 QMAARFITDAGMANP
+242 QMAARFITDAGMENP

-263 GQMSEVAFMLALPL
+263 GQMSEVAFMLALP
-277 AIRTFGLKMT
+277 IFLKKYGIKTT
-287 LLVGMVA
+287 LLVGMIA
-294 WVLRYLMFSFSAPEG
+294 WVARYAMFSFG
-309 LMADSL
+309 AD
-315 IPLDFMLVG
+315 D
-324 TPEAGY
+324 
-330 TSVMLST
+330 SVAWMM
-337 PILLMLGSILLHGI
+337 IGGILLHGI

-381 FFTLGMGMFIGA
+381 FFTLGFGMFIGA
-393 LVAGKIEAAHTV
+393 LVAGQIEAAHTV
-405 MVEATEPSAEP
+405 ALEPSEPGGEP

-443 FSGKKAEESPPDAA
+443 FSGKKADESTPNAA

>member
-1 MNPRFV
+1 
-7 CHRKE
+7 
-12 EPMLTTPR
+12 MLTTPR

-72 MIADRFLPSQIVL
+72 MIADRFLPSQVVL

-148 IRVFGTIGWIAAGL
+148 IRVFGTIGWIVAGL

-194 NTPPPAKGTPFSAS
+194 NTPPPAKGTPFRAS

-213 DAMSLLKDRSFCVFM
+213 DALSLLKDRSFFVFM

-242 QMAARFITDAGMANP
+242 QMAARFITDAGMENP

-263 GQMSEVAFMLALPL
+263 GQMSEVLFMLALP
-277 AIRTFGLKMT
+277 IFLKLYGIKTT
-287 LLVGMVA
+287 LLVGMIA
-294 WVLRYLMFSFSAPEG
+294 WVARYAMFSFG
-309 LMADSL
+309 AD
-315 IPLDFMLVG
+315 D
-324 TPEAGY
+324 
-330 TSVMLST
+330 SVAWMM
-337 PILLMLGSILLHGI
+337 IGGILLHGI

-381 FFTLGMGMFIGA
+381 FFTLGFGMFIGA
-393 LVAGKIEAAHTV
+393 LVAGQIEAAHTV
-405 MVEATEPSAEP
+405 ALEPREPGGEP

-443 FSGKKAEESPPDAA
+443 FSGKKADESTPNAA

>member
-1 MNPRFV
+1 MNIRFV

-72 MIADRFLPSQIVL
+72 MIADRFLPSQVVL

-148 IRVFGTIGWIAAGL
+148 IRVFGTIGWIVAGL

-174 QFYLAIGASAVMG
+174 QFYLAIGASALMG

-194 NTPPPAKGTPFSAS
+194 NTPPPAKGTPFSAK

-213 DAMSLLKDRSFCVFM
+213 DAMSLLKDRSFFVFM

-242 QMAARFITDAGMANP
+242 QMAARFITDAGMENP
-257 AAKMTL
+257 AARMTL
-263 GQMSEVAFMLALPL
+263 GQMSEVLFMLALPIFL
-277 AIRTFGLKMT
+277 KKFGIKTT
-287 LLVGMVA
+287 LLVGMIA
-294 WVLRYLMFSFSAPEG
+294 WVARYAMVSFG
-309 LMADSL
+309 ADDGVVWMM
-315 IPLDFMLVG
+315 IG
-324 TPEAGY
+324 G
-330 TSVMLST
+330 
-337 PILLMLGSILLHGI
+337 ILLHGI

-381 FFTLGMGMFIGA
+381 FFTLGFGMFIGA
-393 LVAGKIEAAHTV
+393 LVAGQIEAAHTV
-405 MVEATEPSAEP
+405 VVEAVEAGSEP

-431 MAAVVMLLFAFA
+431 MAAMVMLLFAFA
-443 FSGKKAEESPPDAA
+443 FSGKKAEESTPNAA

>member
-1 MNPRFV
+1 
-7 CHRKE
+7 
-12 EPMLTTPR
+12 MLTTPR

-72 MIADRFLPSQIVL
+72 MIADRFLPSQVVL

-109 PDTINIVFF
+109 PNTINIVFF

-148 IRVFGTIGWIAAGL
+148 IRVFGTIGWIVAGL

-174 QFYLAIGASAVMG
+174 QFYLAIGASALMG

-194 NTPPPAKGTPFSAS
+194 NTPPPAKGTPFSAK

-213 DAMSLLKDRSFCVFM
+213 DAMSLLKDRSFFVFM

-242 QMAARFITDAGMANP
+242 QMAARFITDAGMENP
-257 AAKMTL
+257 AARMTL
-263 GQMSEVAFMLALPL
+263 GQMSEVLFMLALPIFL
-277 AIRTFGLKMT
+277 KKFGIKTT
-287 LLVGMVA
+287 LLVGMIA
-294 WVLRYLMFSFSAPEG
+294 WVARYAMFSFG
-309 LMADSL
+309 ADDGVVWMM
-315 IPLDFMLVG
+315 IG
-324 TPEAGY
+324 G
-330 TSVMLST
+330 
-337 PILLMLGSILLHGI
+337 ILLHGI

-381 FFTLGMGMFIGA
+381 FFTLGFGMFIGA

-405 MVEATEPSAEP
+405 VVEATEPGAEP

-431 MAAVVMLLFAFA
+431 MAAMVMLLFAFA
-443 FSGKKAEESPPDAA
+443 FSGKKADESTPNAA

>member
-1 MNPRFV
+1 
-7 CHRKE
+7 
-12 EPMLTTPR
+12 MLTTPR

-32 GAWYVT
+32 GARYVT
-38 GPNYLETIGFGAEDF
+38 CPNYLETIGFGAEDF

-72 MIADRFLPSQIVL
+72 MIADRFLPSQVVL

-148 IRVFGTIGWIAAGL
+148 IRVFGTIGWIVAGL

-174 QFYLAIGASAVMG
+174 QFYLAIGASALMG

-194 NTPPPAKGTPFSAS
+194 NTPPPAKGTPFSAK

-213 DAMSLLKDRSFCVFM
+213 DAMSLLKDRSFFVFM

-242 QMAARFITDAGMANP
+242 QMAARFITDAGMENP
-257 AAKMTL
+257 AARMTL
-263 GQMSEVAFMLALPL
+263 GQMSEVLFMLALPIFL
-277 AIRTFGLKMT
+277 KKFGIKTT
-287 LLVGMVA
+287 LLVGMIA
-294 WVLRYLMFSFSAPEG
+294 WVARYAMFSFG
-309 LMADSL
+309 ADDGVVWMM
-315 IPLDFMLVG
+315 IG
-324 TPEAGY
+324 G
-330 TSVMLST
+330 
-337 PILLMLGSILLHGI
+337 ILLHGI

-381 FFTLGMGMFIGA
+381 FFTLGFGMFIGA
-393 LVAGKIEAAHTV
+393 LVAGQIEAAHTV
-405 MVEATEPSAEP
+405 VVEAVEAGSEP

-431 MAAVVMLLFAFA
+431 MAAMVMLLFAFA
-443 FSGKKAEESPPDAA
+443 FSGKKAEESTPNVA